1 MKINW
6 WFLVKNIVP
15 ILSAIIG
22 VVGMLLV
29 HTYFKPD
36 LRYEQGGYYRSS
48 NGAITSLR
56 LQNYGNREAEE
67 IRISVSFPET
77 ILDIATSD
85 EAVPFT
91 VRNGG
96 KGSKAAVLAIPR
108 LVANESV
115 AIFFVVKNPDG
126 PITPPYEAFVNVNG
140 VIYKTGIAT
149 HGKPI
154 QWMQYLFS
162 FLLGACIGLV
172 FHLLGVW
179 LPNKYW
185 IQPRID
191 ESLKRVREEREIA
204 EKEKQAAGEILD
216 TAKATQARTNAG
228 LERISTVLAETEA
241 KIEVLNALK
250 SQVSNKESPKADG

>member
-91 VRNGG
+91 VKNGG
-96 KGSKAAVLAIPR
+96 KGTKAAVVTIPH

-140 VIYKTGIAT
+140 VVYKTGIAT

-154 QWMQYLFS
+154 QWMQFLFS
-162 FLLGACIGLV
+162 LFLGASGGLV
-172 FHLLGVW
+172 MSLLCVW
-179 LPNKYW
+179 LPTKYW
-185 IQPRID
+185 FMPSID
-191 ESLKRVREEREIA
+191 ENLKRASEQVEIA
-204 EKEKQAAGEILD
+204 KKRQASS
-216 TAKATQARTNAG
+216 R
-228 LERISTVLAETEA
+228 RVAEVGQCYA
-241 KIEVLNALK
+241 
-250 SQVSNKESPKADG
+250 SNNRS